1 MGIKAETSYSDNPK
15 VQRQMEFTLEHG
27 IPLILWLG
35 ESEVLEGVVKIK
47 SLSKHEEYVL
57 KREEMKEKIVEI
69 VRDNPILL
77 P

>member
-1 MGIKAETSYSDNPK
+1 MGVKAETSYADNPK
-15 VQRQMEFTLEHG
+15 VQRQMEYTLEHG

-35 ESEVLEGVVKIK
+35 ESEVQEGVVKIK

-57 KREEMKEKIVEI
+57 KREELKERIAEI

-77 P
+77 A

>member
-1 MGIKAETSYSDNPK
+1 
-15 VQRQMEFTLEHG
+15 MEFTLESG

-35 ESEVLEGVVKIK
+35 ENEVQQGVIKIK

-57 KREEMKEKIVEI
+57 KREELLEKIVDI
-69 VRDNPILL
+69 VRDNPILI